1 MSKFKVRDKVRVWA
15 WDRSASIE
23 GTIVNQN
30 DFREP
35 DMEYAV
41 EAGFSDYLFVG
52 EGQLEKIKEE
62 LK

>member
-15 WDRSASIE
+15 WDRSASAE
-23 GTIVNQN
+23 GTIVNQS

-52 EGQLEKIKEE
+52 ESQLEKIEE
-62 LK
+62 ESK